1 MKRPLLALILL
12 ILSAASF
19 AQEKGASPRVSVLM
33 FGDYFYNIEQR
44 DPAKKDLNGFQFR
57 RIFFTTDFALSES
70 FDSRFRLEAEQTANS
85 LTPGGKLGVMVK
97 DAFIK
102 WKGVFQG
109 SDFIF
114 GLSPTP
120 AFDVIE
126 GAWGYRAVEKTIMD
140 YTGAVATRDLG
151 VDLKGRLNEAGTA
164 NYWVKI
170 GNNSVNAPEVNKYKR
185 FYGQLHFIPLKNFQ
199 LQIYA
204 DYASNAGVMDSV
216 ENTTKDHGIILSSL
230 FMNFME
236 RDKYSFGTEFFL
248 RSDRNSFRKNAL
260 SPLETVNGLGVS
272 IWGWVTLTD
281 LIRLIAR
288 YDIFDP
294 NIDRGNNNSNLL
306 IGGVDFHINKNVS
319 IIPNIESAFFQG
331 QSKKDLVGRITFSYQ
346 YQ

>member
-1 MKRPLLALILL
+1 MKKSVLLSLL
-12 ILSAASF
+12 LFLSVSTF
-19 AQEKGASPRVSVLM
+19 AQEKSASPKVSVLM
-33 FGDYFYNIEQR
+33 FGDYYYNIEQR
-44 DPAKKDLNGFQFR
+44 DAAKKDLNGFQLR

-70 FDSRFRLEAEQTANS
+70 FDTRFRLESEQTANS

-102 WKGVFQG
+102 WKGIFKG

-140 YTGAVATRDLG
+140 YNGVLSTRDLG
-151 VDLKGRLNEAGTA
+151 VDLKGRLNEEGTV

-170 GNNSVNAPEVNKYKR
+170 GNNSVNAPEANKYKR
-185 FYGQLHFIPLKNFQ
+185 FYGQLHLVPLKNFQ
-199 LQIYA
+199 LAIYG
-204 DYASNAGVMDSV
+204 DYASNSGIRDSV
-216 ENTTKDHGIILSSL
+216 ENVTKNHGIVLGDL
-230 FMNFME
+230 FLNYME
-236 RDKYSFGTEFFL
+236 RDKYSLGTEFFY
-248 RSDRNSFRKNAL
+248 RSERNSFRPNAS
-260 SPLETVNGLGVS
+260 SPLQSANGMGISVF
-272 IWGWVTLTD
+272 GWVTVTD

-288 YDIFDP
+288 YDTFDP
-294 NIDRGNNNSNLL
+294 NVDKGGNSSSLL

-319 IIPNIESAFFQG
+319 IIPNIESAFYQG
-331 QSKKDLVGRITFSYQ
+331 QSKKDVVGRITFSYQ